1 MDNTSRAL
9 AKGTDVHEATRSWVS
24 AGNATKIRKACR
36 SWDGKM
42 GLGQT
47 GAGDKAAVKHLPI
60 SNILLSLSP
69 CGEGPSCCSGCHSLY
84 QCQVAKEGGGDK
96 FRK

>member
-47 GAGDKAAVKHLPI
+47 GAGDKAAVNT
-60 SNILLSLSP
+60 SLSLTF
-69 CGEGPSCCSGCHSLY
+69 CSHCHPAVRALHAAVAAHSLY